1 MESKPRLFMIVS
13 RFPFPLE
20 KGDKLRAY
28 YQIRELSRYFSIQLI
43 ALSETNVTSEQKQ
56 QLENYCE
63 EVHVLKIS
71 RFSTLLNA
79 GLMLLGKKPFQVGYF
94 FSIKAKNKIQ
104 SLLEYKKPDY
114 IYCQLVRTS
123 EYVKNYHLCPK
134 TIDYMDT
141 LSIGMERRAD
151 KSKGLRKWFFTEE
164 SKRLKEYERVIFD
177 YFEERTII
185 SEQDRAFISH
195 TNREKIHLIQNGID
209 PIFFEKSATSATH
222 DLVFVGNLSYAP
234 NVEAVHY
241 ISNKILPKLPGKT
254 CLISGATPHHSIVKL
269 IQQNSQI
276 ELQGWIDDI
285 RQAYSRGRIFIAPM
299 LIGTGMQNKL
309 LEAMALGIPCITTS
323 LANNAI
329 RAKEN
334 EEILVADSPEEFVR
348 CVLELIEN
356 ETLYKKLAFN
366 ARDFVKKNYSWED
379 STLKLSKIIRGE
391 S

>member
-1 MESKPRLFMIVS
+1 MENKPRLLMIVS
-13 RFPFPLE
+13 RFPYPLE

-43 ALSETNVTSEQKQ
+43 ALSEIPVSKEQIQK
-56 QLENYCE
+56 LEFFCE
-63 EVHVLKIS
+63 EVHVLKNS
-71 RFSTLLNA
+71 RLSTILNTA
-79 GLMLLGKKPFQVGYF
+79 FMFLGKNPFQVGYF
-94 FSIKAKNKIQ
+94 FSLKAKSRIN
-104 SLLEYKKPDY
+104 LLLKQKKPDY

-141 LSIGMERRAD
+141 LSKGMERRAE
-151 KSKGLRKWFFTEE
+151 KSKGLRKWFFSEE
-164 SKRLKEYERVIFD
+164 AKRLKAYERVIFD

-185 SEQDRAFISH
+185 SEQDRAFIAH
-195 TNREKIHLIQNGID
+195 TEREKIHLIQNGID
-209 PIFFEKSATSATH
+209 PTFFEKSTTSKTH

-241 ISNKILPKLPGKT
+241 ISNSILPKLPGKT
-254 CLISGATPHHSIVKL
+254 CLISGATPHHSIIKL

-285 RQAYSRGRIFIAPM
+285 REAYSRGSIFIAPM

-309 LEAMALGIPCITTS
+309 LEAMALGIPCITTT

-329 RAKEN
+329 RAKEY
-334 EEILVADSPEEFVR
+334 EEILVANSPEEFAQH
-348 CVLELIEN
+348 VLDLIEN
-356 ETLYKKLAFN
+356 ESLYNRLAIN
-366 ARDFVKKNYSWED
+366 ASEFVKKNYSWED
-379 STLKLSKIIRGE
+379 STFKLSKIIRGE

>member
-1 MESKPRLFMIVS
+1 MIVS
-13 RFPFPLE
+13 RFPYPLE

-43 ALSETNVTSEQKQ
+43 ALSEIPVSKEQIQK
-56 QLENYCE
+56 LEFFCE
-63 EVHVLKIS
+63 EVHVLKNS
-71 RFSTLLNA
+71 RLSTILNTA
-79 GLMLLGKKPFQVGYF
+79 FMFLGKNPFQVGYF
-94 FSIKAKNKIQ
+94 FSLKAKSRIN
-104 SLLEYKKPDY
+104 LLLKQKKPDY

-141 LSIGMERRAD
+141 LSKGMERRAE
-151 KSKGLRKWFFTEE
+151 KSKGLRKWFFSEE
-164 SKRLKEYERVIFD
+164 AKRLKAYERVIFD

-185 SEQDRAFISH
+185 SEQDRAFIAH
-195 TNREKIHLIQNGID
+195 TEREKIHLIQNGID
-209 PIFFEKSATSATH
+209 PTFFEKSTTSKTH

-241 ISNKILPKLPGKT
+241 ISNSILPKLPGKT
-254 CLISGATPHHSIVKL
+254 CLISGATPHHSIIKL

-285 RQAYSRGRIFIAPM
+285 REAYSRGSIFIAPM

-309 LEAMALGIPCITTS
+309 LEAMALGIPCITTT

-329 RAKEN
+329 RAKEY
-334 EEILVADSPEEFVR
+334 EEILVANSPEEFAQH
-348 CVLELIEN
+348 VLDLIEN
-356 ETLYKKLAFN
+356 ESLYNRLAIN
-366 ARDFVKKNYSWED
+366 ASEFVKKNYSWED
-379 STLKLSKIIRGE
+379 STFKLSKIIRGE